1 MKYTIVILLSGIL
14 LSSCNKETETD
25 PVVEPTPTPTMSFST
40 DVQPIF
46 NTTCNGSYCHG
57 GGADGKT
64 FGTHAEITAVPSAT
78 VIGAINHSS
87 GFEPMPKSQ
96 AKLSQE
102 KIDTITAWINEGSLN
117 N

>member
-1 MKYTIVILLSGIL
+1 MKYLFLILFLI
-14 LSSCNKETETD
+14 SCNKETDTD
-25 PVVEPTPTPTMSFST
+25 PEVTPEPTTTATVSFTT

-78 VIGAINHSS
+78 VLGAINHST
-87 GFEPMPKSQ
+87 GFEAMPKSQ
-96 AKLSQE
+96 PKLSQG
-102 KIDTITAWINEGSLN
+102 KIDTITTWINEGSLN